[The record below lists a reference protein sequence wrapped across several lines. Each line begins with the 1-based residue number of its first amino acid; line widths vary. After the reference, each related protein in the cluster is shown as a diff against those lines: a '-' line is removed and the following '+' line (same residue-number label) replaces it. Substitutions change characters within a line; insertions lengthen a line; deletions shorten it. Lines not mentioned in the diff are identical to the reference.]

1 MPYGN
6 ALEMKINDPD
16 VNGLHNKDGN
26 DFTDALID
34 HLGKKNKL
42 LTIKKIQS

>member
-16 VNGLHNKDGN
+16 VNGLHNKEGMI
-26 DFTDALID
+26 L
-34 HLGKKNKL
+34 
-42 LTIKKIQS
+42 QMP